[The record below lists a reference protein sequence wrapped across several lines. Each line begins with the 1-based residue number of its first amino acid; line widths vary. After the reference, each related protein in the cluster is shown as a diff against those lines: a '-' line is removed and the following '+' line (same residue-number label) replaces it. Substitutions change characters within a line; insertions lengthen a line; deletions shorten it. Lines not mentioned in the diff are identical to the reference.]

1 MPSDFKIDRFIP
13 KHIKKSQIML
23 DKHLSTIEKYQQS
36 IEIYKKELSP
46 KRKFWDTLKHVLH
59 LD

>member
-1 MPSDFKIDRFIP
+1 
-13 KHIKKSQIML
+13 ML
-23 DKHLSTIEKYQQS
+23 DKHLSIIEKYQQN
-36 IEIYKKELSP
+36 IEIYKKKLSP

>member
-1 MPSDFKIDRFIP
+1 
-13 KHIKKSQIML
+13 ML
-23 DKHLSTIEKYQQS
+23 DKHLSTIEKYQQN